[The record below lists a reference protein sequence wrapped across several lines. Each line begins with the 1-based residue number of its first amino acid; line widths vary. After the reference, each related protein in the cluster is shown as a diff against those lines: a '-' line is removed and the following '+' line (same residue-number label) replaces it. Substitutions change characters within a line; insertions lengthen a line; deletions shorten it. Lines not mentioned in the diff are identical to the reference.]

1 MKNMIS
7 KNKILK
13 TVSRSSIYYH
23 IYLLFEKK
31 YKSAYE
37 FEELTTGFSSYNRT
51 KHSEKGVMKIMH
63 LLWSR
68 LLDFNQ
74 LIVIAQPKDL
84 KMIQL
89 NTILRWYLV
98 FSPKIHKYTHNSSQ
112 NISSLQLLLIFLW
125 RCHK

>member
-1 MKNMIS
+1 MIS

-31 YKSAYE
+31 YKSTYE

-84 KMIQL
+84 KMIQFSTQFCAGTL
-89 NTILRWYLV
+89 YSPPKYTNTHTILLKILV
-98 FSPKIHKYTHNSSQ
+98 VCSFY
-112 NISSLQLLLIFLW
+112 
-125 RCHK
+125 